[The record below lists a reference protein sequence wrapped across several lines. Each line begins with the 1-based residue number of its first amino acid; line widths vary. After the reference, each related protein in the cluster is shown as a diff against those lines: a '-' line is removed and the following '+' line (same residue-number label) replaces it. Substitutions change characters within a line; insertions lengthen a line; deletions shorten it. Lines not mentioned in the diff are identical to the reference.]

1 MQLKEGSAINIT
13 GRYDEDTWT
22 DQNTGE
28 PRSQPVII
36 LDDIEFAGSRPKA
49 EKKSD
54 EPGSAAPADRDAPP
68 AGKNFA
74 GYESFGGG
82 SFFDEG

>member
-1 MQLKEGSAINIT
+1 MRKRFIT
-13 GRYDEDTWT
+13 TWT

-54 EPGSAAPADRDAPP
+54 EPASAAPAELDAPS